1 MTHGIAKKPP
11 SRCGPLCPLAEG
23 PSQLNPE
30 GKLRFCLAMRVPL
43 LDLSAQYQA
52 LAGPIRRQIDE
63 VFQTQRFILGPR
75 VEQFESALCDYTG
88 AKFAVGVS
96 SGTDAL
102 LAVLMALEIG
112 PGDAIITSPY
122 SFFAT
127 AACIARVGAT
137 PLFVDIDPTTFNI
150 SAAALRSFIEKNCQ
164 QTDGVLMTRERQAIR
179 LIVPVHLFGLCCEMD
194 AIMEIAREFELLVIE
209 DAAQAIGAGYPQTGA
224 IGSAGTIGD
233 VGCFSFYPS
242 KNLGAAGDAGAI
254 ICDNENLAT
263 RIRTCRQ
270 HGMEPR
276 YHHRFIGGN
285 FRLDELQ
292 AAILQVKLPYLANWS
307 TARRAAAD
315 FYREEF
321 SRRKLGDSIVL
332 PFEPYRERIDNHH
345 IYHQFVIRAEARD
358 KLRAHLTR
366 SEIGTE
372 IYYPVPLHLQE
383 CFFYL
388 GYKKGD
394 LPEAE
399 RAAAETLALPIY
411 PELSRE
417 AQRFVVDK
425 IAEFYG

>member
-1 MTHGIAKKPP
+1 
-11 SRCGPLCPLAEG
+11 
-23 PSQLNPE
+23 
-30 GKLRFCLAMRVPL
+30 MRVPL
-43 LDLSAQYQA
+43 LDLSEQYHA
-52 LAGPIRRQIDE
+52 LAASIRQQIDE
-63 VFQTQRFILGPR
+63 VLQSQRFILGPK
-75 VEQFESALCDYTG
+75 VEQFERALCDYTG
-88 AKFAVGVS
+88 AKFAIGVS

-112 PGDAIITSPY
+112 PGDAVITTPY

-137 PLFVDIDPTTFNI
+137 PLFVDIEQETFNI
-150 SAAALRSFIEKNCQ
+150 SPEAIRSFIEKNCRQ
-164 QTDGVLMTRERQAIR
+164 VNGVLMARDRQAVR
-179 LIVPVHLFGLCCEMD
+179 LIIPVHLFGLCCEMD
-194 AIMEIAREFELLVIE
+194 AIMEIAREHKLLVIE
-209 DAAQAIGAGYPQTGA
+209 DVAQAICAGYPQRGGVA
-224 IGSAGTIGD
+224 SAGAIGD

-254 ICDNENLAT
+254 VCMAENLAT
-263 RIRTCRQ
+263 RLRTCRQ

-276 YHHRFIGGN
+276 YHHQFIGGN

-292 AAILQVKLPYLANWS
+292 AAILQVKLPYLAGWS
-307 TARRAAAD
+307 AARRAAAD

-321 SRRKLGDSIVL
+321 SRRNLGDSIIL
-332 PFEPYRERIDNHH
+332 PAEPYRERMGNHH
-345 IYHQFVIRAEARD
+345 IYHQFIIRAERRD
-358 KLRAHLTR
+358 ELKAHLTR
-366 SEIGTE
+366 NEIANE

-388 GYKKGD
+388 GHKVGD
-394 LPEAE
+394 FPEAE

-425 IAEFYG
+425 VAEFYG

>member
-1 MTHGIAKKPP
+1 
-11 SRCGPLCPLAEG
+11 
-23 PSQLNPE
+23 
-30 GKLRFCLAMRVPL
+30 MRVPL
-43 LDLSAQYQA
+43 LDLSEQYRA
-52 LAGPIRRQIDE
+52 LATPIRQQIEE
-63 VFQTQRFILGPR
+63 VLQSQRFILGPK
-75 VEQFESALCDYTG
+75 VEQFERALCDYTG
-88 AKFAVGVS
+88 TKFAIGVS

-112 PGDAIITSPY
+112 PGDAVITTPY

-127 AACIARVGAT
+127 AACIVRVGAT
-137 PLFVDIDPTTFNI
+137 PLFVDIEPETFNI
-150 SAAALRSFIEKNCQ
+150 SPEAIRSFIEKNCR
-164 QTDGVLMTRERQAIR
+164 QTNGVLMTRDRQAVR
-179 LIVPVHLFGLCCEMD
+179 LIIPVHLFGLCCEMD
-194 AIMEIAREFELLVIE
+194 AIMETAREYELLVIE
-209 DAAQAIGAGYPQTGA
+209 DAAQAIGAGYPRSGGVA
-224 IGSAGTIGD
+224 SAGAIGD

-254 ICDNENLAT
+254 VCMAENLAT
-263 RIRTCRQ
+263 RLRTCRQ

-276 YHHRFIGGN
+276 YHHQFIGGN

-292 AAILQVKLPYLANWS
+292 AAILQVKLPHLAGWS
-307 TARRAAAD
+307 AARRAAAD

-321 SRRKLGDSIVL
+321 SRRNLADSVIL
-332 PFEPYRERIDNHH
+332 PGEPYRGRAGNHH
-345 IYHQFVIRAEARD
+345 IYHQFIIRAERRD
-358 KLRAHLTR
+358 ELKAHLA
-366 SEIGTE
+366 SNEIGSE

-388 GYKKGD
+388 EHKAGD
-394 LPEAE
+394 FPEAE